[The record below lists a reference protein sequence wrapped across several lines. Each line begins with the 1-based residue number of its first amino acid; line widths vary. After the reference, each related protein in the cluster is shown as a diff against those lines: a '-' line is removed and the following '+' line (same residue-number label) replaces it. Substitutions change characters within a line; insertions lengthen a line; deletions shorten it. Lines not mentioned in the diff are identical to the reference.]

1 MTNAAARP
9 LPDAQPGRSR
19 DALRAR
25 IVSAA
30 ADLLTRGGRDAL
42 TTRTVAAE
50 AGVQAPTIYR
60 LFGDK
65 DGLIDAVAEHGY
77 AAYLAG
83 KQPHPAGLDPVGSL
97 RAGWDLH
104 VGFGLANPALYAL
117 MYGDPRPGRT
127 SPAAEYAEELLR
139 AQVRRLAAA
148 GRLRIA
154 EPRAVNLIQAAAR
167 GTVLTLLALPEELRD
182 AELSADVREAVLAAL
197 AAETSF
203 ADTAGARPA
212 AITLRAELP
221 DVTALTERERGLM
234 DEWLNRI
241 ITG

>member
-1 MTNAAARP
+1 MTAAAGRP
-9 LPDAQPGRSR
+9 LPDAEPGRSR

-77 AAYLAG
+77 AAYLAA
-83 KQPHPAGLDPVGSL
+83 KQPHPAGLDPVDSL
-97 RAGWDLH
+97 RYGWDLH

-117 MYGDPRPGRT
+117 MYGDPRAGRA
-127 SPAAEYAEELLR
+127 SPAAEHAEELLE
-139 AQVRRLAAA
+139 AQVRRLATA
-148 GRLRIA
+148 GRLRI
-154 EPRAVNLIQAAAR
+154 EERRAVNLIRAAAQ
-167 GTVLTLLALPEELRD
+167 
-182 AELSADVREAVLAAL
+182 LSADVREAVLAAVTADASL
-197 AAETSF
+197 ADA
-203 ADTAGARPA
+203 AGGRLA

-221 DVTALTERERGLM
+221 DVTSLTERERGLM
-234 DEWLNRI
+234 DEWLDRI
-241 ITG
+241 IKG

>member
-1 MTNAAARP
+1 MSAAANRP
-9 LPDAQPGRSR
+9 LPDAEPGRSR
-19 DALRAR
+19 DELRAR

-30 ADLLTRGGRDAL
+30 ADLLSRGGRDAL
-42 TTRTVAAE
+42 TTRNVAAE

-77 AAYLAG
+77 RAYLAE
-83 KQPHPAGLDPVGSL
+83 KQPHPAGLDPVDSL

-117 MYGDPRPGRT
+117 MYGNPRPGRT
-127 SPAAEYAEELLR
+127 SPAAEHAAEVLQ
-139 AQVRRLAAA
+139 AQVRRLASA

-167 GTVLTLLALPEELRD
+167 GTVLTLLALPPELRD
-182 AELSADVREAVLAAL
+182 AQLSADLREAVLAAL
-197 AAETSF
+197 AADASF
-203 ADTAGARPA
+203 ADAAGARPA

-221 DVTALTERERGLM
+221 DMTSLTGRERGLM
-234 DEWLNRI
+234 DEWLERI
-241 ITG
+241 IKG

>member
-1 MTNAAARP
+1 MTAAAGRP
-9 LPDAQPGRSR
+9 LPDAEPGRSR

-77 AAYLAG
+77 AAYLAA
-83 KQPHPAGLDPVGSL
+83 KQPHPAGLDPVDSL
-97 RAGWDLH
+97 RYGWDLH

-117 MYGDPRPGRT
+117 MYGDPRAGRA
-127 SPAAEYAEELLR
+127 SPAAEHAEELLE
-139 AQVRRLAAA
+139 AQVRRLATA

-154 EPRAVNLIQAAAR
+154 EHRAVNLIQAAAR

-182 AELSADVREAVLAAL
+182 AQLSADVREAVLAAVTADASL
-197 AAETSF
+197 ADA
-203 ADTAGARPA
+203 AGGRLA

-221 DVTALTERERGLM
+221 DVTSLTERERGLM
-234 DEWLNRI
+234 DEWLDRI
-241 ITG
+241 IKG

>member
-1 MTNAAARP
+1 MTAAAGRP
-9 LPDAQPGRSR
+9 LPDAEPGRSR

-77 AAYLAG
+77 AAYLAA
-83 KQPHPAGLDPVGSL
+83 KQPHPAGLDPVDSL
-97 RAGWDLH
+97 RYGWDLH

-117 MYGDPRPGRT
+117 MYGDPRPGRA
-127 SPAAEYAEELLR
+127 SPAAEHAEELLE
-139 AQVRRLAAA
+139 AQVRRLATA
-148 GRLRIA
+148 GRLRI
-154 EPRAVNLIQAAAR
+154 EERRAVNLIQAAAR

-182 AELSADVREAVLAAL
+182 AQLSADVREAVLAAVTADASL
-197 AAETSF
+197 ADA
-203 ADTAGARPA
+203 AGGRLA

-221 DVTALTERERGLM
+221 DVTSLTERERGLM
-234 DEWLNRI
+234 DEWLDRI
-241 ITG
+241 IKG

>member
-1 MTNAAARP
+1 MTTVAARP
-9 LPDAQPGRSR
+9 LSDAEPGRSR

-77 AAYLAG
+77 AAYLAE
-83 KQPHPAGLDPVGSL
+83 KQPHPAELDPVDSL
-97 RAGWDLH
+97 RVGWDLH

-127 SPAAEYAEELLR
+127 SPAAEHAEELLQ
-139 AQVRRLAAA
+139 AQVHRVA
-148 GRLRIA
+148 
-154 EPRAVNLIQAAAR
+154 
-167 GTVLTLLALPEELRD
+167 
-182 AELSADVREAVLAAL
+182 
-197 AAETSF
+197 SF
-203 ADTAGARPA
+203 ADASFADASFADAAGARPA
-212 AITLRAELP
+212 AITLRAKLP
-221 DVTALTERERGLM
+221 DVTSLTERERGLM
-234 DEWLNRI
+234 DEWLDRI
-241 ITG
+241 IKG